1 MRLAT
6 LFALLAAAVT
16 SALTSG
22 GKEATKRLQVCGP
35 SAPLTAA
42 RPASRPA
49 PRPPLAHSSRIGR
62 RASPLQLAAPSWSTR
77 RPRLASET
85 FEVA

>member
-22 GKEATKRLQVCGP
+22 GKEATKRLQVWD
-35 SAPLTAA
+35 S
-42 RPASRPA
+42 
-49 PRPPLAHSSRIGR
+49 GR
-62 RASPLQLAAPSWSTR
+62 RAEALREASSESKTKPERVVNAVRGERAARIFGIETA
-77 RPRLASET
+77 RLYY
-85 FEVA
+85 